1 MKNNNISIKIIKD
14 RLSYTIENIFKK
26 YNIGIFE
33 KEIFNQINLL
43 TLKER
48 DLTKFWL
55 FPQI

>member
-43 TLKER
+43 TLEER